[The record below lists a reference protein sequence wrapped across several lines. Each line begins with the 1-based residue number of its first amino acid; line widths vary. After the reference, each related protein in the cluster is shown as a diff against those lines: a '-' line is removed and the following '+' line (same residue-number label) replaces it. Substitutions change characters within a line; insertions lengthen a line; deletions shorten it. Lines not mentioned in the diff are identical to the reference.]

1 MEKKTYNK
9 LVRDLIP
16 EYLKTIGIRS
26 KTKIVSGQEKL
37 GLLFDKLH
45 EEFLEFKNAKNNSER
60 QNELCDMFEVIR
72 GVAAHYGYEW
82 DTIESLAKS
91 KRQERGGFENG
102 VFLIETTK
110 E

>member
-16 EYLKTIGIRS
+16 EYLKTIGIKS
-26 KTKIVSGQEKL
+26 KTKTVDGQQKL
-37 GLLFDKLH
+37 GLLFEKLH
-45 EEFLEFKNAKNNSER
+45 EEFSEFKNAKNNVER
-60 QNELCDMFEVIR
+60 QSELCDMYEVIR
-72 GVAAHYGYEW
+72 GIATHYGYEW
-82 DTIESLAKS
+82 DTIEKLAKS

-102 VFLIETTK
+102 LFLIETTR

>member
-1 MEKKTYNK
+1 MESKTYNK

-16 EYLKTIGIRS
+16 EWLKTKGIRS

-37 GLLFDKLH
+37 GLLFDKFH
-45 EEFLEFKNAKNNSER
+45 EEFLEFKNAKNNNERKSELGDIL
-60 QNELCDMFEVIR
+60 EVVKGIASHFE
-72 GVAAHYGYEW
+72 YPW
-82 DTIESLAKS
+82 DEIEIIANNK
-91 KRQERGGFENG
+91 KQERGGFENG